1 MDYYSELQKT
11 LKEISSQYDFEKIE
25 KAYNYAC
32 DMHEGQFRKSGEPYI
47 SHPVSVAMIVAQLE
61 LDTDS
66 VCAALLHDTLEDCK
80 EKTDSLTIRKMFG
93 AEVGELVE
101 GLTKLVDIHFENREE
116 ESVENLRKMFL
127 AMSKDIRVIFIKLA
141 DRLHNMRTL
150 SAQPDEKQRSIALET
165 MHVYAP
171 LAHRLGIQKIKGE
184 LENLSLRYLDPIGYD
199 EVKNDVDHRY
209 GENRDFL
216 ENAQNQIAEKLNDE
230 KIPYSMNGRV
240 KSIFNS
246 FFNVMNVH

>member
-1 MDYYSELQKT
+1 MDYYSELYEK
-11 LKEISSQYDFEKIE
+11 LSEISTQYNFEKIK
-25 KAYNYAC
+25 KAFDYANE
-32 DMHEGQFRKSGEPYI
+32 MHEGQFRKSGEPYI
-47 SHPVSVAMIVAQLE
+47 SHPVAVALIVAQLE

-80 EKTDSLTIRKMFG
+80 EKTDCATIKKLFG
-93 AEVGELVE
+93 EDVLELVD

-184 LENLSLRYLDPIGYD
+184 PGFPPPSFNLTTAIYHVCGAVTSTYESNEGLIA
-199 EVKNDVDHRY
+199 N
-209 GENRDFL
+209 
-216 ENAQNQIAEKLNDE
+216 NQFTAEEILLHHYCLFESMLNLAWRE
-230 KIPYSMNGRV
+230 
-240 KSIFNS
+240 
-246 FFNVMNVH
+246 